1 MGVEK
6 RRAVSMVTAETT
18 WPTMNSTPNPAPAT
32 ATPPESAR
40 AQFPPR
46 RILLPLDLSAHSF
59 QALPTAEALARLG
72 GATLHLL
79 HVAEPIAY
87 PTDLGYAPVL
97 SGEVEAGL
105 HQGTRQRLE
114 ELVNDLKA
122 RGFTAEAR
130 LRVGR
135 PFLEIA
141 EAARAAAADLVVV
154 TTHGFTGLKHV
165 LLGSTA
171 ERVVR
176 HAPCPVWVVRRPAP
190 AAESAATPGGA
201 EPGFTLRRVLMPT
214 DFSEPSRE
222 ALAYAQAVAARF
234 EAELLLAH
242 VTERPY
248 VDPNLAEIDTQAF
261 EDNARQSA
269 QQQLDKAV
277 AGLRAA
283 GLRASGRLLTGVPW
297 NEVAELARREAVDL
311 IVAGTRGFTG
321 LKHILLGSTAERIL
335 RHAPCPVVVVR
346 QGPA

>member
-1 MGVEK
+1 
-6 RRAVSMVTAETT
+6 
-18 WPTMNSTPNPAPAT
+18 MNATSQPTPNTEVAAGE
-32 ATPPESAR
+32 AAAR
-40 AQFPPR
+40 FPPR

-59 QALPTAEALARLG
+59 QALPTAEALARLS

-79 HVAEPIAY
+79 HVAEPLAY

-105 HQGTRQRLE
+105 HQSARQRLE
-114 ELVNDLKA
+114 ELVHDLQK
-122 RGFTAEAR
+122 RGVQAEAR

-141 EAARAAAADLVVV
+141 EAARALAVDLVVV

-176 HAPCPVWVVRRPAP
+176 HAPCPVWVVRR
-190 AAESAATPGGA
+190 SAAPPEAAPGAASGELA
-201 EPGFTLRRVLMPT
+201 FVLRRVVMPT
-214 DFSEPSRE
+214 DFSEPSQE
-222 ALAYAQAVAARF
+222 ALAYARQVVGRF
-234 EAELLLAH
+234 QAELVLVH
-242 VTERPY
+242 VTEKPF

-277 AGLRAA
+277 AALRAA
-283 GLRASGRLLTGVPW
+283 GLPARGQLLTGVPW
-297 NEVAELARREAVDL
+297 NEVVELARREAADL
-311 IVAGTRGFTG
+311 IVAGTHGYTG

-346 QGPA
+346 HGPA